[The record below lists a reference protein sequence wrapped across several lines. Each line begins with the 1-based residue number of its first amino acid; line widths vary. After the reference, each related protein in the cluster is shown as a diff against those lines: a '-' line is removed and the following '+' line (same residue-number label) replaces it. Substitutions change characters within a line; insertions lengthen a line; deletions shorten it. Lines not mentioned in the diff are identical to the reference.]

1 MALREADKPS
11 PNRGYAKRTPN
22 LEASD
27 NVCFRAYSP
36 NVGEQVFSD
45 VRPLAADYA
54 LCRSSAR
61 LSVLMGVR

>member
-36 NVGEQVFSD
+36 KCLEGEFSA
-45 VRPLAADYA
+45 VRN
-54 LCRSSAR
+54 
-61 LSVLMGVR
+61 